1 MKKGFTLIE
10 LLAVIVILAVIAL
23 IATPII
29 INIINDA
36 SEQAEVASVKS
47 YLKAA
52 ELALTRKQLTTPIY
66 DATCQVTSNGN
77 MICDGEEVPV
87 EMNNNKVIGGMIE
100 IRDGRINNVFDLYTG
115 TNSFYFDNNKNLVR
129 SDQLDDSNVEY
140 TDASCFTTTT
150 QKVKTYTVTSSCPAV
165 SQSLVSAFGI
175 PWTIDDATAF
185 CNGEVALDIEINQ
198 VLTNPMFEELLVENG
213 AITVSEHEPI
223 NGIAI
228 TGYTCDDTDIVIPKT
243 IDNKP
248 VVEIAWSAFNVQL
261 TNLYL
266 TDVVLPNTLK
276 TIDDWSFAY
285 NYISSLIIPSNVE
298 HIGRGAFCDNAIE
311 SLYISNSV
319 KEIGNFAF
327 SGNAMME
334 AYIGNS
340 VTRIGDYAFREN
352 ELSSINIPDSV
363 TYIGKDAFYDNN
375 ITSVVIPDS
384 VTRIGDYAFCG
395 NLLTSLK
402 IGNHV
407 QSIGDQAF
415 NNNQLT
421 SVTIPSSVIEIGWGA
436 FYASE
441 ITSANFQDPNNWH
454 ANYYEWDDSVLVI
467 TESDSLSSSD
477 LSDPTIAAT
486 YLTDTYYDRTWEKI
500 AQ

>member
-29 INIINDA
+29 INIINDS
-36 SEQAEVASVKS
+36 SEQAEVASIKS

-77 MICDGEEVPV
+77 MLCDGEEVPV
-87 EMNNNKVIGGMIE
+87 EMNNNKVIGGLI
-100 IRDGRINNVFDLYTG
+100 IIGNGKIIDVIDLSTEE
-115 TNSFYFDNNKNLVR
+115 NSYSFDNNDNLVR

-140 TDASCFTTTT
+140 TAASCFTTTT

-175 PWTIDDATAF
+175 PWDIDDATAF
-185 CNGEVALDIEINQ
+185 CNGEVVLDIEINQ

-248 VVEIAWSAFNVQL
+248 VVEIAWSAFNVRL

-276 TIDDWSFAY
+276 SIDDWSFAY
-285 NYISSLIIPSNVE
+285 NYISLLIIPSNVE
-298 HIGRGAFCDNAIE
+298 HIGRGAFSDNAIE

-319 KEIGNFAF
+319 KEIGNYAFA
-327 SGNAMME
+327 GNAMME

-340 VTRIGDYAFREN
+340 VTRIGDYAFR
-352 ELSSINIPDSV
+352 
-363 TYIGKDAFYDNN
+363 NN
-375 ITSVVIPDS
+375 ILPSIVIPDS
-384 VTRIGDYAFCG
+384 VISIGKGAFYD
-395 NLLTSLK
+395 NVLLSAKLGK
-402 IGNHV
+402 NV
-407 QSIGDQAF
+407 QSIGEEAF
-415 NNNQLT
+415 ANTQLM
-421 SVTIPSSVIEIGWGA
+421 SITIPSSVIEIGWGA
-436 FYASE
+436 FYTSE

-454 ANYYEWDDSVLVI
+454 ANSYGWYHGEFGLI
-467 TESDSLSSSD
+467 ESDSLSSSD
-477 LSDPTIAAT
+477 LSNPTTAAT
-486 YLTDTYYDRTWEKI
+486 YLTDTYYDSRWEKT